1 MSLCILGTLAYDSIE
16 TPFEKRDNVL
26 GGSAVYCGLA
36 AAPFVPV
43 ELVGVIGADFEQRY
57 LDELLGRGIGTSGV
71 QRVPAGKTFRW
82 SGRYES
88 DWNTR
93 TTLST
98 DLNVLVGYQPKLP
111 TNLRKSHYVFLAN
124 AEPRV
129 QLALLEQCDQ
139 RRFTVADTMNL
150 WIEHARKEL
159 LQVLARVDGIVLND
173 EEARLLTG
181 ERNLLKAA
189 LAVRQLGPRYVLL
202 KKGEH
207 GAFLIGESMRF
218 ALPAYPVVE
227 VRDPTGA
234 GDSFAGGFMGWV
246 ASADSTEPRT
256 LRRAM
261 QYGTVTASYCVE
273 SFSVDGLRHVTRSKI
288 ESRMNELLELVGG

>member
-1 MSLCILGTLAYDSIE
+1 MSLLILGTLAYDSIE
-16 TPFEKRDNVL
+16 TPFEKRANVL

-43 ELVGVIGADFEQRY
+43 ELVGVIGADFEPRY
-57 LDELLGRGIGTSGV
+57 IEELHGRGIGTGAV
-71 QRVPAGKTFRW
+71 EQVKGGKTFRW
-82 SGRYES
+82 AGRYEA

-93 TTLST
+93 LTLST
-98 DLNVLVGYQPKLP
+98 DLNVLEGYQPRVPMALASSP
-111 TNLRKSHYVFLAN
+111 YVFLAN

-129 QLALLEQCDQ
+129 QLSLLEQTKA

-150 WIEHARKEL
+150 WIEHARADL
-159 LQVLARVDGIVLND
+159 LKMLKKVDGLVLND

-181 ERNLLKAA
+181 ERNLVKAA
-189 LAVRQLGPRYVLL
+189 LAVQQLGPRYVLL

-207 GAFLIGESMRF
+207 GAFLIGESLRY
-218 ALPAYPVVE
+218 ALPAYPVGE

-234 GDSFAGGFMGWV
+234 GDSFAGGFMGYL
-246 ASADSTEPRT
+246 ASADSVEPRT

-261 QYGTVTASYCVE
+261 QYGTVTASHCVE
-273 SFSVDGLRHVTRSKI
+273 GFSVDGLRHVTRGKI
-288 ESRMNELLELVGG
+288 ESRLNELLELVGA